1 MAITT
6 SRIRSN
12 IYVSYSST
20 LASLSFTAS
29 TSSTVSLLAYSSLL
43 YTVPS
48 GKIAKV
54 ITNQFGR
61 GFTFAY
67 GSLQSIAT
75 GRSFYISALGVHTN
89 NSLTGIP
96 QQARYSGSSS
106 TFISGAWPSV
116 VMPIDIRDSSL
127 WFARTFHTQAIL
139 NTQLGEISYQNMG
152 FEHFF
157 DNAIPNSYIS
167 FRLQSFVYAGN
178 SLGQKIYQGSGGAN
192 FVNPPSIWSTG
203 PDHCYLSSGEQL
215 IASINFAFSYGSQ
228 AGGIF
233 AYSYLHAF
241 ASLEFDYLV
250 IEDDI
255 T

>member
-20 LASLSFTAS
+20 FASLIFTAS
-29 TSSTVSLLAYSSLL
+29 TSSTVSMLAYSSLL

-61 GFTFAY
+61 GLTFAY
-67 GSLQSIAT
+67 GSMQSIAT
-75 GRSFYISALGVHTN
+75 GRSFYLSALGVHTN
-89 NSLTGIP
+89 NSLTGIT
-96 QQARYSGSSS
+96 QQARFSGSSAA
-106 TFISGAWPSV
+106 FISGAWPSI
-116 VMPIDIRDSSL
+116 VMPFEVRDSL
-127 WFARTFHTQAIL
+127 WQARTFHTQALL

-152 FEHFF
+152 FEHYF
-157 DNAIPNSYIS
+157 DNTVPVSYIS
-167 FRLQSFVYAGN
+167 HRLQSFVYGGN

-228 AGGIF
+228 VGGLYV
-233 AYSYLHAF
+233 YSYLHAF